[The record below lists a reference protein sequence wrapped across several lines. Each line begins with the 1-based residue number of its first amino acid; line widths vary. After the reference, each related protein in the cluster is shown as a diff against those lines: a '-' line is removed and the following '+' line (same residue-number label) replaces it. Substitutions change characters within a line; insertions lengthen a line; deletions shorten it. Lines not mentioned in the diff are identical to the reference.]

1 MGPFGSSIKVET
13 FVPDG
18 IPIISG
24 QHLNG
29 FRVQDSPGF
38 NFISREHA
46 KRLENSN
53 VRRGD
58 VIFTHAGN
66 IGQVAYVPDDS
77 AFERYVVSQRQFYLR
92 CDEDQVLP
100 EFITMY
106 FKSPEGQHQLLANTS
121 QVGVPAIAQPVTY
134 LRTIVVPLP
143 PLGEQR
149 GIARVLGALDDRI
162 ELNRR
167 LSETLEEMARAL
179 FRSWFVDF
187 DPVRAKAE
195 GRPSGLPPD
204 LDALFPASFEAS
216 ELGEIPAGWEVKA
229 LGDVIDVNPRR
240 RIRRGDVATHVEMAA
255 LPTSGPHV
263 AEWTQRA
270 FTSGARFALGD
281 TLLARITPSLE
292 NGKTALVDFLD
303 EGEVAWGS
311 TEFIV
316 LRPKP
321 PWPPE
326 MAYVMARAPNFR
338 EHAIVNMTGTSGRQR
353 VPAEA
358 VSAYPVAAAA
368 DSIAGAFGNFV
379 RPWSARSTHLSRQSR
394 TLTEQRIALLP
405 RLVSGQLRMGVCT

>member
-1 MGPFGSSIKVET
+1 MTGTSGRQRVPSDAVE
-13 FVPDG
+13 D
-18 IPIISG
+18 
-24 QHLNG
+24 
-29 FRVQDSPGF
+29 
-38 NFISREHA
+38 
-46 KRLENSN
+46 
-53 VRRGD
+53 
-58 VIFTHAGN
+58 
-66 IGQVAYVPDDS
+66 
-77 AFERYVVSQRQFYLR
+77 FEF
-92 CDEDQVLP
+92 
-100 EFITMY
+100 
-106 FKSPEGQHQLLANTS
+106 A
-121 QVGVPAIAQPVTY
+121 
-134 LRTIVVPLP
+134 LP
-143 PLGEQR
+143 PLEEQR
-149 GIARVLGALDDRI
+149 AIARVLGALDDKI

-167 LSETLEEMARAL
+167 MSETLEEMARAL

-229 LGDVIDVNPRR
+229 LGDVVDVNPRR
-240 RIRRGDVATHVEMAA
+240 RIRSGDVATHVEMAA

-270 FTSGARFALGD
+270 FTSGARFTLGD

-326 MAYVMARAPNFR
+326 MAYVMAREPNFR
-338 EHAIVNMTGTSGRQR
+338 EHAIVNMTGLDAVAASA

-358 VSAYPVAAAA
+358 VIDATPSRRLQS
-368 DSIAGAFGNFV
+368 SIPLAFGDFV
-379 RPWSARSTHLSRQSR
+379 RPWFERSTTPQPPGPRPR
-394 TLTEQRIALLP
+394 GAVVDALLP
-405 RLVSGQLRMGVCT
+405 KLGADLYVRVAVERRDASDLRQSVSGGRA